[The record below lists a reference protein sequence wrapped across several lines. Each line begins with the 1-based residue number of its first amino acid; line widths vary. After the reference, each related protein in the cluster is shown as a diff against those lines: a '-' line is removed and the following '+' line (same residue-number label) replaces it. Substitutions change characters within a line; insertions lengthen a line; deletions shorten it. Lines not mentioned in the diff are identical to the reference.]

1 MNWLQQCVVVIP
13 CLNEEAAI
21 SEVVRETI
29 KVLPRTVV
37 VDDGSC
43 DDTANNAKAAG
54 AEAISHG
61 RILGKG
67 AALQT
72 GWNYA
77 KEQGASWV
85 LTMDGDG
92 QHSPGDIQHL
102 LAAAEDGGADLVIGN
117 RMADT
122 RSMPWIRKVV
132 NTWMSKRLSK
142 AAGVSLPDSQCGFR
156 LIRMDALSKLPLETT
171 HFEIE
176 SEVLWSFIAKGFSVK
191 FVPIQTIYKEERSK
205 IHPIRDT
212 CRWFRWWRRARK
224 SNRLRKKS

>member
-1 MNWLQQCVVVIP
+1 MNWLQKCVVVIP

-21 SEVVRETI
+21 SAVVRETI
-29 KVLPRTVV
+29 KVLPKTVV

-43 DDTANNAKAAG
+43 DGTTNEAKAAG
-54 AEAISHG
+54 AQVILHAAT
-61 RILGKG
+61 LGKG

-77 KEQGASWV
+77 KELGASWV

-92 QHSPGDIQHL
+92 QHSPKDIQHL

-122 RSMPWIRKVV
+122 SAMPWIRKLV

-142 AAGVSLPDSQCGFR
+142 AAGVFLPDSQCGFR
-156 LIRMDALSKLPLETT
+156 LIRMEALARLPLETT

-176 SEVLWSFIAKGFSVK
+176 SEVLWSFIANGFTVK

-205 IHPIRDT
+205 IHPFRDT
-212 CRWFRWWRRARK
+212 CRWFRWWCRARK
-224 SNRLRKKS
+224 TNRLRKKS